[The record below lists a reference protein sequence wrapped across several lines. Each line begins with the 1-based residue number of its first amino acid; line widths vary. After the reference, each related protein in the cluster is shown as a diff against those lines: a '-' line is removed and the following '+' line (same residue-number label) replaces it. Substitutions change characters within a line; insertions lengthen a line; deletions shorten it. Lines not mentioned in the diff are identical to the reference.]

1 MDGQYTNNFKRH
13 ENLPQKTTFTG
24 NNMKSLYLSLE
35 ASLKALRTE
44 YIDIL
49 YVHWVSIHAMF
60 ATSASV

>member
-1 MDGQYTNNFKRH
+1 MNFKRVAPDV
-13 ENLPQKTTFTG
+13 LQKAHYTG
-24 NNMKSLYLSLE
+24 NSVKAMHVSLE
-35 ASLKALRTE
+35 ASLKKLRTN